1 MQIQDKN
8 RDRQE
13 CLSYWWCALPTSIRH
28 NTRALANSLLITGAS
43 QLLTLRGRGPRRGS
57 VLADL
62 GIIKDGALV
71 VRDGLIV
78 AVGTRAKIEALPE
91 AASAEKLDLGGRIV
105 LPGFVDSHTH
115 LIHAASRAE
124 EYELKIAGASYEEI
138 ARKGGGILNSVKKLR
153 AATSEALK
161 QRARHALAQFAAYGT
176 TTIEAKSGYGL
187 DVASELKILRL
198 HKELAAEQPL
208 DIVSTF
214 LGAHVVPAE
223 FRGTPEGVN
232 RYIALLTEKLIPEV
246 AQEKLAEFC
255 DVFCDRGAFNREQA
269 KQILEAGK
277 RFGLA
282 PRLHA
287 EQLTRTGAA
296 QLAVKLGAASCD
308 HLEQVNSGDIAA
320 LGKSQTVATLLPGC
334 DFHLGLKQYAPARKL
349 IEAGAIVALATDYNP
364 GTSPTMS
371 MPMVLSL
378 ACSQLR
384 MTPAEAITAAT
395 INGAYALRREKH
407 IGSLGVGKLAD
418 LAVFD
423 VADYREIP
431 YYFGMNT
438 CWMTMKRGVVV
449 HAADK
454 TTT

>member
-1 MQIQDKN
+1 MPVP
-8 RDRQE
+8 RCAR
-13 CLSYWWCALPTSIRH
+13 LSSILH
-28 NTRALANSLLITGAS
+28 NTRALANSFLITGAS
-43 QLLTLRGRGPRRGS
+43 QLLTLRGRGRRRGAA
-57 VLADL
+57 LANL
-62 GIIKDGALV
+62 GIVKDGALL
-71 VRDGLIV
+71 VRGSLI
-78 AVGTRAKIEALPE
+78 AAIGPRAKIEALPE
-91 AASAEKLDLGGRIV
+91 AARAEKLDLGGRVV

-124 EYELKIAGASYEEI
+124 EYELKIAGATYEEI

-153 AATSEALK
+153 AATSETLK
-161 QRARHALAQFAAYGT
+161 QRARCALTQFAAYGT

-187 DVASELKILRL
+187 DVTSELKILRL

-232 RYIALLTEKLIPEV
+232 RYIALLTERLIPEV

-255 DVFCDRGAFNREQA
+255 DVFCDRGAFTREQA

-308 HLEQVNSGDIAA
+308 HLEQVNSSDIAA
-320 LGKSQTVATLLPGC
+320 LAKSRTVATLLPGC
-334 DFHLGLKQYAPARKL
+334 DFHLGLAQYAPARKL
-349 IEAGAIVALATDYNP
+349 IDAGAVVALATDYNP

-371 MPMVLSL
+371 MPMILSL
-378 ACSQLR
+378 ACTQLR

-395 INGAYALRREKH
+395 INAAYALRREKLV
-407 IGSLGVGKLAD
+407 GSLGVGKLAD
-418 LAVFD
+418 LAVFE

-431 YYFGMNT
+431 YYFGMNN

-454 TTT
+454 ATA

>member
-1 MQIQDKN
+1 M
-8 RDRQE
+8 
-13 CLSYWWCALPTSIRH
+13 
-28 NTRALANSLLITGAS
+28 LAN
-43 QLLTLRGRGPRRGS
+43 
-57 VLADL
+57 L
-62 GIIKDGALV
+62 GIIKDGALLLH
-71 VRDGLIV
+71 DGLIA

-91 AASAEKLDLGGRIV
+91 ASNTEKLDLGGRVV

-124 EYELKIAGASYEEI
+124 EFELKIAGASYEEI
-138 ARKGGGILNSVKKLR
+138 ARRGGGILNSVKKLR

-161 QRARHALAQFAAYGT
+161 QRARRALAQFAAYGT

-223 FRGTPEGVN
+223 YRGSPEGVK
-232 RYIALLTEKLIPEV
+232 RYVALLTEKLIPEV
-246 AQEKLAEFC
+246 AKEKLAEFC
-255 DVFCDRGAFNREQA
+255 DVFCDRGAFTREQS
-269 KQILEAGK
+269 KQILETGQ

-287 EQLTRTGAA
+287 EQLTHTGAS

-308 HLEQVNSGDIAA
+308 HLEQVNSKDIEA
-320 LGKSQTVATLLPGC
+320 LAKSQTVATLLPGC
-334 DFHLGLKQYAPARKL
+334 DFHLGLARYAPARKL

-371 MPMVLSL
+371 MPMILSL

-384 MTPAEAITAAT
+384 MTPAEAISAAT
-395 INGAYALRREKH
+395 INAAYALRREKH
-407 IGSLGVGKLAD
+407 IGSLGVGKFAD
-418 LAVFD
+418 LAVFE

-438 CWMTMKRGVVV
+438 CWMTMKRGAVV

-454 TTT
+454 TKT

>member
-1 MQIQDKN
+1 M
-8 RDRQE
+8 
-13 CLSYWWCALPTSIRH
+13 
-28 NTRALANSLLITGAS
+28 LAN
-43 QLLTLRGRGPRRGS
+43 
-57 VLADL
+57 L
-62 GIIKDGALV
+62 GIIKDGALLLH
-71 VRDGLIV
+71 DGLIA

-91 AASAEKLDLGGRIV
+91 ASNTEKLDLGGRVV

-124 EYELKIAGASYEEI
+124 EFELKIAGASYEEI
-138 ARKGGGILNSVKKLR
+138 ARRGGGILNSVKKLR

-161 QRARHALAQFAAYGT
+161 QRARRALAQFAAYGT

-223 FRGTPEGVN
+223 YRGSPEGVK
-232 RYIALLTEKLIPEV
+232 RYVALLTEKLIPEV
-246 AQEKLAEFC
+246 AKEKLAEFC
-255 DVFCDRGAFNREQA
+255 DVFCDRGAFTREQS
-269 KQILEAGK
+269 KQILETGQ

-287 EQLTRTGAA
+287 EQLTHTGAA

-308 HLEQVNSGDIAA
+308 HLEQVNSKDIEA
-320 LGKSQTVATLLPGC
+320 LAKSQTVATLLPGC
-334 DFHLGLKQYAPARKL
+334 DFHLGLARYAPARKL

-371 MPMVLSL
+371 MPMILSL

-384 MTPAEAITAAT
+384 MTPAEAISAAT
-395 INGAYALRREKH
+395 INAAYALRREKH
-407 IGSLGVGKLAD
+407 IGSLGVGKFAD
-418 LAVFD
+418 LAVFE

-438 CWMTMKRGVVV
+438 CWMTMKRGAVV

-454 TTT
+454 TKT

>member
-1 MQIQDKN
+1 M
-8 RDRQE
+8 
-13 CLSYWWCALPTSIRH
+13 ST
-28 NTRALANSLLITGAS
+28 SLLITGAS
-43 QLLTLRGRGPRRGS
+43 QLLTLRGRAPRRGS
-57 VLADL
+57 ALADL
-62 GIIKDGALV
+62 GIIKDGALF
-71 VRDGLIV
+71 VRDGKI
-78 AVGTRAKIEALPE
+78 AAIGTRAKMEALPE
-91 AASAEKLDLGGRIV
+91 AASAERLDVGHRVV

-153 AATSEALK
+153 AATSDALK
-161 QRARHALAQFAAYGT
+161 KRAHHALKQFAAYGT

-198 HKELAAEQPL
+198 HKELAAEQPI

-223 FRGTPEGVN
+223 YRGEASGAKK
-232 RYIALLTEKLIPEV
+232 YITLLTEELIPEV

-255 DVFCDRGAFNREQA
+255 DVFCDRGAFTREQSA
-269 KQILEAGK
+269 EILQAGK
-277 RFGLA
+277 QHGLA
-282 PRLHA
+282 PRVHA

-296 QLAVKLGAASCD
+296 QLAVRLGAASCD
-308 HLEQVNSGDIAA
+308 HLEQVNSSDISA
-320 LGKSQTVATLLPGC
+320 LAKSQTVATLLPGC
-334 DFHLGLKQYAPARKL
+334 DFHLGLKQFAPARKL
-349 IEAGAIVALATDYNP
+349 IDAGAIVALATDYNP
-364 GTSPTMS
+364 GTSPTIS
-371 MPMVLSL
+371 MPMILSV

-395 INGAYALRREKH
+395 FNAAYALRRDNRV
-407 IGSLGVGKLAD
+407 GSLGVGKFAD

-431 YYFGMNT
+431 YYFGVNT
-438 CWMTMKRGVVV
+438 CWMTIKRGVVV
-449 HAADK
+449 YAADK
-454 TTT
+454 ATI